1 MEQGTDF
8 STGKVT
14 KVTDADNSAST
25 TTSYDVFGRPL
36 AITDAMGEVTTIAY
50 KDADRYQ
57 TVTAPLDSSGGTA
70 RTLYSVTCFDE
81 GGAVTPCAAGTEIHS
96 SKSYR
101 YSGGRYEWTSNPMRS
116 GD

>member
-1 MEQGTDF
+1 
-8 STGKVT
+8 
-14 KVTDADNSAST
+14 
-25 TTSYDVFGRPL
+25 
-36 AITDAMGEVTTIAY
+36 MGEVTTIAY

-57 TVTAPLDSSGGTA
+57 TVTAPLDSTAGTA
-70 RTLYSVTCFDE
+70 RTLYSVACFDRMGRVILTQASE
-81 GGAVTPCAAGTEIHS
+81 GGAVTPCTAGTEIHS